1 MKKYHWRR
9 EVYIRAEVLVLCAS
23 VLAISVSV
31 EDGQADLRHVC
42 SGPGPRVSTCAS
54 TVKHNGGVWFIHTS
68 ASLYALCTLCIGVR
82 SDVHRC

>member
-1 MKKYHWRR
+1 M
-9 EVYIRAEVLVLCAS
+9 LCAS

-31 EDGQADLRHVC
+31 DDGQADDLRHVC

-54 TVKHNGGVWFIHTS
+54 TVKHRCVFDFIHTS

>member
-9 EVYIRAEVLVLCAS
+9 EVYIRAEVLVMCAS

-31 EDGQADLRHVC
+31 EDGQADDLRHVC

-54 TVKHNGGVWFIHTS
+54 TVKQRCVFG
-68 ASLYALCTLCIGVR
+68 LYTQVQVCMPCVPYA
-82 SDVHRC
+82 